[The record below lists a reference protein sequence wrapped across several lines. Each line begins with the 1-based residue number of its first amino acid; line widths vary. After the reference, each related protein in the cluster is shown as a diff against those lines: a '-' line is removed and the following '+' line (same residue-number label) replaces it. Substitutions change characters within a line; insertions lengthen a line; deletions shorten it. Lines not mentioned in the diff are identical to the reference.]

1 MRHLVREAGLEEGF
15 HLDSAGTGG
24 WHVGAPPD
32 RRGGAAAR
40 ARGISVTGSARR
52 FSRSD
57 FDRFDLILAMD
68 RSNLHD
74 LSASARS
81 AADRAKLRLL
91 RDFDPASRRG
101 AEVPDPYYGGHDG
114 FEEVLDI
121 CEAACRGLL
130 AELSE
135 G

>member
-1 MRHLVREAGLEEGF
+1 
-15 HLDSAGTGG
+15 
-24 WHVGAPPD
+24 
-32 RRGGAAAR
+32 
-40 ARGISVTGSARR
+40 
-52 FSRSD
+52 
-57 FDRFDLILAMD
+57 MD